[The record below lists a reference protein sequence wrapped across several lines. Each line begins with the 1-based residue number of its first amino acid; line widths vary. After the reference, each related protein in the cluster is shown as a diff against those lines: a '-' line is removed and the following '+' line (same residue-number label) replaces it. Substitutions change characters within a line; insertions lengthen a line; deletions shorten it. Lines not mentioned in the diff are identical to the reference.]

1 MDNSNMQG
9 KVNSQSTVVPQAAN
23 VPNPAPTGSDSSS
36 SKMVLW
42 LVLGLVLIIVA
53 VGGIYWYLSDK
64 QKSLTN
70 TQTTTQTETQT
81 APENLDTLGA
91 QADSANVP
99 DGAEDFSALDKDLQN
114 L

>member
-1 MDNSNMQG
+1 MPPEEKIQP
-9 KVNSQSTVVPQAAN
+9 VIPQVPH
-23 VPNPAPTGSDSSS
+23 VTPNPQPEKESN
-36 SKMVLW
+36 KMILW

-53 VGGIYWYLSDK
+53 VGGIYWYLSNK
-64 QKSLTN
+64 QKPLTN
-70 TQTTTQTETQT
+70 IETATQAGTQT
-81 APENLDTLGA
+81 ANSTPVPENLDTLGT